1 MSTTVLPELAAESV
15 ETAKRLVRLSAEE
28 DLDAAEADYILWSGL
43 AAIERVARLWPIIR
57 GRIGAGMPGP
67 TAHEHL
73 SGVLTAVDKNLA
85 LAAELKNPVRVA
97 RGELRRD
104 SEAAAELAAAEQRL
118 RTIQAE
124 AIRLLKLVEAP
135 ARWPAEEQLRE
146 AKERMRTGELLSA
159 EEFRQALLD

>member
-1 MSTTVLPELAAESV
+1 
-15 ETAKRLVRLSAEE
+15 
-28 DLDAAEADYILWSGL
+28 
-43 AAIERVARLWPIIR
+43 
-57 GRIGAGMPGP
+57 MPGP